1 MPYPGFTASHS
12 LLRAS
17 GGYRSPPPM
26 RHGGPS
32 RITPATAAEGVMIAD
47 AAEASALGSMQQ
59 ADCPTC
65 ATGEAAGGEMASY
78 VYAIGALEPRFPSL
92 SIEKEFVQATG
103 RAETAR
109 LSDGETLRRVLSERR
124 NRYLLRRLCWVMT
137 IQGQETYIVMPS
149 TPEDYDLLVEA
160 LRPTRRPTYSDVV
173 IGLRT
178 GLAPPEMC
186 NGLVVPLVSFS
197 QLYSFEVEELIG
209 AIPVPQGTKKEEFRP
224 KAEEMFYRIVQLADN
239 AGATP
244 EHRALNYLLTRYP
257 AIYAMVD
264 AFQARD
270 FALASV
276 DASPSRLSGVR
287 QVIAVIFTFTHR
299 TTDVVEK
306 QFVRVDVTEEFPFL
320 VTKLQPFFDR

>member
-12 LLRAS
+12 LQRAS
-17 GGYRSPPPM
+17 GAYRSPPPM
-26 RHGGPS
+26 PRGGPA
-32 RITPATAAEGVMIAD
+32 RVTPATAED
-47 AAEASALGSMQQ
+47 AALLGAMPQQ
-59 ADCPTC
+59 ADCPSC
-65 ATGEAAGGEMASY
+65 AAGEAAGGEMASY

-92 SIEKEFVQATG
+92 ALEKEFVQATG

-109 LSDGETLRRVLSERR
+109 LSDGETLRRVLGERR

-149 TPEDYDLLVEA
+149 TPEDYDLLLEA

-209 AIPVPQGTKKEEFRP
+209 AIPVPQGTKKEEFAP

-257 AIYAMVD
+257 AIYAMVNGY
-264 AFQARD
+264 QARD

-276 DASPSRLSGVR
+276 DAAPSRLSGVR
-287 QVIAVIFTFTHR
+287 QVIAVIFSFTHR
-299 TTDVVEK
+299 TTDVTEK

-320 VTKLQPFFDR
+320 VTKLQPFFDH